1 MTTPIFS
8 PYLQIS
14 WAAARLSCACS
25 HSGELVSI
33 TSAEENSL
41 VTDIAGNTTLEK
53 IWIGITTPVFLMSM
67 KFCQEVMMLL
77 WRELSIGQM
86 EFPGDTQ
93 TGNPT
98 LQIMEER
105 MEIR

>member
-1 MTTPIFS
+1 MIKPNPKNDVTTPIFS

-41 VTDIAGNTTLEK
+41 VSDIAGNTTLEK
-53 IWIGITTPVFLMSM
+53 IWIGIVGCTNFQ
-67 KFCQEVMMLL
+67 FIGYLL
-77 WRELSIGQM
+77 N
-86 EFPGDTQ
+86 FDT
-93 TGNPT
+93 
-98 LQIMEER
+98 
-105 MEIR
+105 